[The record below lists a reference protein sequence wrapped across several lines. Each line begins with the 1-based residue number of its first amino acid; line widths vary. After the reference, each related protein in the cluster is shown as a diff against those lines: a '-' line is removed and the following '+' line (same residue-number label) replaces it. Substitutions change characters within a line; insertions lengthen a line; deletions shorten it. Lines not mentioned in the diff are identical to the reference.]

1 MWLFTTRGFYSVVRN
16 RHGRSPALMIRS
28 RSVAD
33 LEALRAILPK
43 QDRGTPIHETTG
55 SDYPCRIFVSRR
67 AYRHLLRRL
76 GDEITYENFKNA
88 CPPERKAV
96 YGRVWSVLL
105 SFFWKPFR
113 WQDEQANWQRSLFDD
128 VPLPPLSSPDE
139 PRYCYCDNL
148 IGGGVCSVCLSEIDD
163 DVVS

>member
-33 LEALRAILPK
+33 LESLRTLLPK

-67 AYRHLLRRL
+67 TYRHLLRRL
-76 GDEITYENFKNA
+76 GDEITYDNFKNA
-88 CPPERKAV
+88 CPPDRKPV
-96 YGRVWSVLL
+96 YGRVWSALL
-105 SFFWKPFR
+105 SFFWKPLK
-113 WQDEQANWQRSLFDD
+113 WEDAGQRELFNDD
-128 VPLPPLSSPDE
+128 VPPADE
-139 PRYCYCDNL
+139 CYCDCL
-148 IGGGVCSVCLSEIDD
+148 VGDGICSVCLSEVGDD
-163 DVVS
+163 